1 MSKKRHVVESE
12 DEADNGVAGPST
24 KTQEPE
30 QKKLKMDPGESVEE
44 MAQDIQD
51 IAAQQLSDIKSAPA
65 ASGSDIHS
73 THPVS
78 ESKPPSAL
86 SSRPTIASKPT
97 VKTDKPNGKGKGKA
111 KVDPDE
117 EPEDIRDVED
127 QGVKSGGD
135 GDDAEEDDIE
145 DEKDKKEMN
154 DAAMKLAATYAGT
167 LSDTMKGTVS
177 WKAGQP

>member
-1 MSKKRHVVESE
+1 VVESE
-12 DEADNGVAGPST
+12 DEADNGEAGPST

-78 ESKPPSAL
+78 GSKPPSAL
-86 SSRPTIASKPT
+86 SSTPTIASKPT